1 VVVDQAP
8 ELRGDG
14 IPDVPEAGEAAEAR
28 AEDLDRLQLGRP
40 RRPAPRCGRRFPD
53 RGGDRRTQ
61 ELLQVTGAIAPIAA
75 GVDAQEREDP
85 AVAPR
90 ADRVGMDAEDARGLP
105 NGQGRRVM

>member
-1 VVVDQAP
+1 VVVDQAA

-14 IPDVPEAGEAAEAR
+14 IPDVAQAGEAAEAR
-28 AEDLDRLQLGRP
+28 AEDLDRLELGRP
-40 RRPAPRCGRRFPD
+40 RRPPARRRRRVLG

-61 ELLQVTGAIAPIAA
+61 ELVQVAGPIAPIAA
-75 GVDAQEREDP
+75 RVDAQEREDP

-105 NGQGRRVM
+105 DGQGRRVT